1 MKNIL
6 LFSKKSL
13 LNALKYIFFKITT
26 KKTQELA
33 TLSSGVNGSIPAP
46 ITNSTIPPSI
56 SPNATPAAPIAPNK
70 EGGQAMTKSKSS
82 ESLNSLTKEIDGTGM
97 VMGNGWEMKH
107 FGKFGNVEFQNL
119 KV

>member
-6 LFSKKSL
+6 LFS
-13 LNALKYIFFKITT
+13 
-26 KKTQELA
+26 KTQELA

-82 ESLNSLTKEIDGTGM
+82 ESLNSLTKETDGTGM
-97 VMGNGWEMKH
+97 AMGNGWEMKH
-107 FGKFGNVEFQNL
+107 FGNSKNMLKFKIL
-119 KV
+119 KYNFTNTSW